1 MKILKPK
8 FWQNKLNF
16 FSIILLPFT
25 LLYMVLI
32 KIRKSFSIQ
41 KKFKIPLICVGNI
54 YIGGTGKTPLA
65 IKIKNELENFK
76 KTVVVRKYYKNHK
89 DEHRL
94 IKEKTNSLIL
104 NSSRSAAIK
113 EAEINNYDAVILDD
127 GFQDY
132 KIKKDLNIL
141 CFNSNQLIGNG
152 LLFPSGPLREGMSSI
167 RDAKIIIINGK
178 TNKEFE
184 KKIFEISNNTNI
196 YYSKYLPLNTSQFK
210 GKKIL
215 AIAGIGN
222 PDNFFETLKENHL
235 DIQKTISFPDHY
247 EFKKEELEKII
258 EEARQNNWEIVTT
271 EKDYYRINILG
282 FKNIKYLE
290 IELKI
295 LDKEKLISQ
304 ILRYI

>member
-104 NSSRSAAIK
+104 NSNRSAAIK

-132 KIKKDLNIL
+132 SIKKDLNIL

>member
-25 LLYMVLI
+25 LLYMILI

-132 KIKKDLNIL
+132 SIKKDLNIL

>member
-16 FSIILLPFT
+16 FSVILLPFT

-113 EAEINNYDAVILDD
+113 EAEKNNYDAVILDD

-132 KIKKDLNIL
+132 SIKKDLNIL

-295 LDKEKLISQ
+295 LDKEKLINQ

>member
-132 KIKKDLNIL
+132 SIKKDLNIL

>member
-113 EAEINNYDAVILDD
+113 EAEENNYDAVILDD

-132 KIKKDLNIL
+132 SIKKDLNIL

-196 YYSKYLPLNTSQFK
+196 FYSKYLPLNTSQFK

>member
-104 NSSRSAAIK
+104 NSNRSAAIK
-113 EAEINNYDAVILDD
+113 EAEKNNYDAVILDD

-132 KIKKDLNIL
+132 SIKKDLNIL

>member
-113 EAEINNYDAVILDD
+113 EAEKNNYDAVILDD

-132 KIKKDLNIL
+132 SIKKDLNIL

-271 EKDYYRINILG
+271 EKDYYRINILV

>member
-65 IKIKNELENFK
+65 IKIKNELKNFK

-113 EAEINNYDAVILDD
+113 EAEKNNYDAVILDD

-132 KIKKDLNIL
+132 SIKKDLNIL

>member
-113 EAEINNYDAVILDD
+113 EAEKNNYDAVILDD

-132 KIKKDLNIL
+132 SIKKDLNIL

>member
-16 FSIILLPFT
+16 FSVILLPFT

-113 EAEINNYDAVILDD
+113 EAEKNNYDAVILDD

-132 KIKKDLNIL
+132 SIKKDLNIL

>member
-16 FSIILLPFT
+16 FSVILLPFT

-132 KIKKDLNIL
+132 SIKKDLNIL

>member
-1 MKILKPK
+1 M
-8 FWQNKLNF
+8 
-16 FSIILLPFT
+16 
-25 LLYMVLI
+25 
-32 KIRKSFSIQ
+32 
-41 KKFKIPLICVGNI
+41 
-54 YIGGTGKTPLA
+54 
-65 IKIKNELENFK
+65 
-76 KTVVVRKYYKNHK
+76 RKYYKNHK

-113 EAEINNYDAVILDD
+113 EAEKNNYDAVILDD

-132 KIKKDLNIL
+132 SIKKDLNIL

>member
-113 EAEINNYDAVILDD
+113 EAEENNYDAVILDD

-132 KIKKDLNIL
+132 SIKKDLNIL

>member
-113 EAEINNYDAVILDD
+113 EAEENNYDAVILDD

-132 KIKKDLNIL
+132 SIKKDLNIL

-184 KKIFEISNNTNI
+184 KTIFEISNNTNI